1 MKRGRGIVVGVIMLL
16 IIVAVAWSA
25 SFLRH
30 GSSAHDRPTAI
41 EAFVARKMRHW
52 ATPADLRER
61 KNPMPLTPEILK
73 ESRAHFADHCAVCHG
88 NDGKGETEMGQH
100 MYPRAPDMTLAA
112 TQSLSD
118 GELFGI
124 IENGIRLTGMP
135 GWGNGTAESARSTWT
150 LVHFVRHLPK
160 ITTEEMGEME
170 KLNLRTPE
178 EYAQMQSDEE
188 FLENGDTAAAASR
201 QPQTNHHH

>member
-1 MKRGRGIVVGVIMLL
+1 MKLGSGIVVGVIVVL
-16 IIVAVAWSA
+16 IIAGAGWSA
-25 SFLRH
+25 SVLRY
-30 GSSAHDRPTAI
+30 GLSAHDRPTAV
-41 EAFVARKMRHW
+41 EAFVARRMRYW
-52 ATPADLRER
+52 ATPADLRKLR
-61 KNPMPLTPEILK
+61 NPVFLTPEILK
-73 ESRAHFADHCAVCHG
+73 DSRAHFADHCATCHG

-100 MYPRAPDMTLAA
+100 MYPRAPDMTLSA

-150 LVHFVRHLPK
+150 VVHFVRHLPK
-160 ITTEEMGEME
+160 ITTEEIGEME
-170 KLNLRTPE
+170 KLNPRTPE
-178 EYAQMQSDEE
+178 EYEQMKSDQE
-188 FLENGDTAAAASR
+188 FLEGGDTAAVSR